1 MPDVIIWMIRG
12 EKRLAY
18 ARVPAHQVLYSTT
31 SPESSGKYCGKTQTI
46 FLKVLPPMPP
56 PLKNTLTA

>member
-46 FLKVLPPMPP
+46 FLKVFFFPQIP
-56 PLKNTLTA
+56 